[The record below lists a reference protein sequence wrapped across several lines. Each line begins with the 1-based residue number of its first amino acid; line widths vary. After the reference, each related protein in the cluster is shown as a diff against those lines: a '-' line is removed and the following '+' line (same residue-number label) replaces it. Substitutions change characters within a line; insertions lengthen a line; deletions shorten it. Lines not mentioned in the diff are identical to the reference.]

1 MVNNSKA
8 SQVTKYAIMLAT
20 ILVAVLMDKTI
31 TLGWPIA
38 GATVE
43 LLVTLTFCFLFNSW
57 LDGFLATV
65 FMGLSSFIWS
75 FPFSNAASQNPAISV
90 VPRLFV
96 GIIAF
101 SVYQLVLLIL
111 KKVRNQPIKQ
121 TVSIVIATFVGLISN
136 TILYLGA
143 LTLFGSVYGSLA
155 DALKA
160 VAILNIL
167 PEYLVSLL
175 GVFGVVLGVRHGLK
189 LGFDGNNWR
198 LAGEASKEEQKRIE
212 GETVQLLEGDSIVDL
227 EETEWEV
234 VDVEEELPTTF
245 VDVEVDDT
253 KTSSNSKTNEE
264 K

>member
-1 MVNNSKA
+1 MVNNSRAFKVA
-8 SQVTKYAIMLAT
+8 RYAIMLAT

-57 LDGFLATV
+57 LDGFLATA

-75 FPFSNAASQNPAISV
+75 FPFANLPSQNPAISL

-101 SVYQLVLLIL
+101 SMYQLMLLIF
-111 KKVRNQPIKQ
+111 KKVRNQPVKQ
-121 TVSIVIATFVGLISN
+121 IASIVMATFVGLVSN

-143 LTLFGSVYGSLA
+143 LSLFGKTYGSLA
-155 DALKA
+155 TLLKG

-175 GVFGVVLGVRHGLK
+175 GLSALVLGVRHGLK
-189 LGFDGNNWR
+189 LGIDGNNLKR
-198 LAGEASKEEQKRIE
+198 IAEQEKEQQRIE
-212 GETVQLLEGDSIVDL
+212 GETVQLLDGEVSSVIDL
-227 EETEWEV
+227 EEGEWEV
-234 VDVEEELPTTF
+234 LDENESTKDQTEEEL
-245 VDVEVDDT
+245 
-253 KTSSNSKTNEE
+253 
-264 K
+264 